1 METEVD
7 IQAVYREALDSFV
20 AKVRRDR
27 NILAAILCG
36 SLAYDEVWE
45 KSDIDIFLIGRDEKK
60 PSKDF
65 CLVENGINIH
75 AYLFPRGK
83 FREQIQR
90 ALQSSFFHSIVS
102 KSVLLFSEDESI
114 REYYHDILHV
124 GAHDREMQLLKAAAS
139 AMPTLAKAEKW
150 FHVKKDL
157 EYSFFWIMF
166 LVNSLATIEVLLNHE
181 VTGREVVHQALRF
194 NPEFFNLIYT
204 DLIHARKDE
213 ATLRQ
218 ALAAINGYLEERVPL
233 LFKPILEYLMEMGG
247 ARSSSE
253 IDEHFRKRAQ
263 TESLAPAYEWL
274 ADKGVIEKVSAPLRL
289 TEKSQ
294 VVVDEAA
301 YYYDGDRS
309 VMRDT

>member
-7 IQAVYREALDSFV
+7 LQAVYREALEAFV
-20 AKVRRDR
+20 EKVRRDR
-27 NILAAILCG
+27 NILAAILAG
-36 SLAYDEVWE
+36 SLSYDQVWQ
-45 KSDIDIFLIGRDEKK
+45 KSDIDVLLIGRDEKK
-60 PSKDF
+60 TSKDY

-75 AYLFPRGK
+75 AYLFSRGQ
-83 FREQIQR
+83 FREQMQR
-90 ALQSSFFHSIVS
+90 ALQSSFFHSLVS
-102 KSVLLFSEDESI
+102 KSTLLYSEDESI
-114 REYYHDILHV
+114 REYYRDIQHL
-124 GAHDREMQLLKAAAS
+124 GAYDREMQLLKSAAFV
-139 AMPTLAKAEKW
+139 MPTLAKAEKW
-150 FHVKKDL
+150 FYVKKDL

-213 ATLRQ
+213 ATIQR
-218 ALAAINGYLEERVPL
+218 ALDAVNGYLEERIPL
-233 LFKPILEYLMEMGG
+233 LFKPLLEYLMEVGG

-253 IDEHFRKRAQ
+253 IDEYFRKRAQ

-294 VVVDEAA
+294 VTVDEAA
-301 YYYDGDRS
+301 YYYDGGNLP
-309 VMRDT
+309 